1 MEERTYLCIDL
12 KSFYASVECVERGLD
27 PMTTNLV
34 VADPERSDKTIC
46 LAVSPSLKALGV
58 KNRSRVFEIPSH
70 INYITAPPRMQK
82 YIDYSANIY
91 GIYLRFIAPEDIFVY
106 SIDEVF
112 IDATSYLHRYNMQ
125 AKEFALFLMEKVKSE
140 IGVRATC
147 GIGTNLYLAKI
158 ALDITAKHSPSFI
171 GYLDEKLFIETLWD
185 HRPLTDFWRIGKGTA
200 RRLERYGIF
209 TMRQIAH
216 APEDLLYKEFGCDAE
231 LMIDHA
237 NGREIVTI
245 LDIQAYKPINNSV
258 SSGQVL
264 MRDYSFSEA
273 LVVVKEMADTLSL
286 ELERRKMIA
295 STFSLSIGFAKSS
308 GGGYFS
314 SSATIDNASNLN
326 TIIRSILVKLYSS
339 IPNKSLLIRRF
350 MLNATNL
357 VKDDDKAIQLD
368 LFVDKEEED
377 KKRKI
382 AQAVLEIKDE
392 YGKNAILK
400 GMDYQEGATQ
410 RERNMQIGGHKSGT

>member
-12 KSFYASVECVERGLD
+12 KSFYASVECLERGLD

-58 KNRSRVFEIPSH
+58 KNRSRVFEIPPH

-91 GIYLRFIAPEDIFVY
+91 GIYLRFISPDDIFVY

-112 IDATSYLHRYNMQ
+112 IDATFYLRRYNMS
-125 AKEFALFLMEKVKSE
+125 AKEFALFLMERVRSE

-158 ALDITAKHSPSFI
+158 ALDISAKHSPSFV
-171 GYLDEKLFIETLWD
+171 GYLNEELFKETLWD
-185 HRPLTDFWRIGKGTA
+185 HRPLTDFWRIGRGTE

-216 APEDLLYKEFGCDAE
+216 APEELLYREFGCDAE
-231 LMIDHA
+231 LMIDHSY
-237 NGREIVTI
+237 GREIVTI
-245 LDIQAYKPINNSV
+245 QDIQAYKPINNSV
-258 SSGQVL
+258 TSGQVL
-264 MRDYSFSEA
+264 MRDYSYSEA
-273 LVVVKEMADTLSL
+273 LIVVKEMADTLSL
-286 ELERRKMIA
+286 DLTKRKMMA
-295 STFSLSIGFAKSS
+295 STFSLSVGFAKSS

-314 SSATIDNASNLN
+314 SSSTIENATNLN
-326 TIIRSILVKLYSS
+326 TTIRSVLVKIYSS
-339 IPNKSLLIRRF
+339 IPDKSLLVRRF
-350 MLNATNL
+350 ALSATNL
-357 VKDDDKAIQLD
+357 INENDKSIQLD

-382 AQAVLEIKDE
+382 AQTVLEIKDE

>member
-112 IDATSYLHRYNMQ
+112 IDATSYLHRYNMK
-125 AKEFALFLMEKVKSE
+125 AKEFALFLMERVKSE

-158 ALDITAKHSPSFI
+158 ALDISAKHSPCFI
-171 GYLDEKLFIETLWD
+171 GYLNEELFKETLWD

-209 TMRQIAH
+209 TMRQIAY
-216 APEDLLYKEFGCDAE
+216 APEDLLYREFGCDAE
-231 LMIDHA
+231 LMIDHSY
-237 NGREIVTI
+237 GREIVTI
-245 LDIQAYKPINNSV
+245 QDIQAYKPINNSI

-264 MRDYSFSEA
+264 MRDYSYSEA

-286 ELERRKMIA
+286 ELVRRKMIA
-295 STFSLSIGFAKSS
+295 ATFSLSIGFAKSS

-314 SSATIDNASNLN
+314 SSTTIDNATNLN
-326 TIIRSILVKLYSS
+326 TTIRSILVKIYSS
-339 IPNKSLLIRRF
+339 IPDKSLLIRRF

-357 VKDDDKAIQLD
+357 VSENDKSIQLD
-368 LFVDKEEED
+368 LFVDKNEED

-382 AQAVLEIKDE
+382 AQAVLQIKDE